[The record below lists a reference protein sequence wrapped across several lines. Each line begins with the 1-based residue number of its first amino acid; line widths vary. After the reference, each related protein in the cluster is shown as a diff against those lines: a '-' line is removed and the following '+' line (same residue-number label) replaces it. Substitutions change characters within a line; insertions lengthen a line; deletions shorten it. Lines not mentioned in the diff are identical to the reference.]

1 MNKYIYISIILIL
14 LNLTSCSNN
23 NTKSFNYERLGSGE
37 VFSNK
42 IINGTELIYLDNNLD
57 KFSRDLILEKGND
70 NYYLLDT
77 KFNQV
82 IVTDTLGKI
91 IKKIEK
97 DSNIDYQ
104 FIKDITHDNA
114 GNLYLLCNESDKILV
129 LDPSYNLIS
138 TQELPTHSLSFATL
152 GDNFV
157 FFKDRYQD
165 TESGTNTI
173 IVTDNSFS
181 PKRKSIQ
188 MVESKITKAYE
199 DNLSSVNGEY
209 LFFKHFLNDS
219 IYKIYPY
226 THILAYTIN
235 YGKYK
240 YPIELI
246 KATNLDQIKAVTSSK
261 TVAGINRGYEN
272 DNYLVL
278 LFTEEGLE
286 NNITYLIYDKKADKT
301 YSQKFNAMDIEVQCL
316 GAPIALTEND
326 EIIFTPDALQLHRLM
341 TSNPTFKNMN
351 IKGDGFYA
359 LLKVKLK

>member
-1 MNKYIYISIILIL
+1 M
-14 LNLTSCSNN
+14 
-23 NTKSFNYERLGSGE
+23 
-37 VFSNK
+37 
-42 IINGTELIYLDNNLD
+42 
-57 KFSRDLILEKGND
+57 
-70 NYYLLDT
+70 
-77 KFNQV
+77 
-82 IVTDTLGKI
+82 
-91 IKKIEK
+91 
-97 DSNIDYQ
+97 
-104 FIKDITHDNA
+104 
-114 GNLYLLCNESDKILV
+114 
-129 LDPSYNLIS
+129 
-138 TQELPTHSLSFATL
+138 
-152 GDNFV
+152 
-157 FFKDRYQD
+157 
-165 TESGTNTI
+165 
-173 IVTDNSFS
+173 
-181 PKRKSIQ
+181 
-188 MVESKITKAYE
+188 
-199 DNLSSVNGEY
+199 
-209 LFFKHFLNDS
+209 LFRS
-219 IYKIYPY
+219 KIYPD
-226 THILAYTIN
+226 TNILAYTIN